1 MVHIAIICGKFKKH
15 HNLRVA
21 YGNQMKKGVNVKR
34 FVRTVASAFTFSL
47 QHVFHNGIEMN
58 KTDELSDV
66 QFERYPNCK
75 VKVKASEDTMILV
88 KSDVEL
94 SINNEIYF
102 VS

>member
-1 MVHIAIICGKFKKH
+1 
-15 HNLRVA
+15 
-21 YGNQMKKGVNVKR
+21 
-34 FVRTVASAFTFSL
+34 
-47 QHVFHNGIEMN
+47 MN
-58 KTDELSDV
+58 ETDELSDV